1 MVVHKHLMVRAEVRE
16 PITSERDAKD
26 WLWELSKLVGM
37 EICLN
42 GGPHAHYVE
51 KDGNYGIAAV
61 AMIETSH
68 ISLHVWDR
76 EDPPLVQFDIYS
88 CKDYDIKIPLGF
100 VYKMKPT
107 KIWYHVFDRGQCIQ
121 STDNSFKDYT
131 KKEPHIYD
139 ECLEWFF

>member
-26 WLWELSKLVGM
+26 WLWELSKLVEM

-100 VYKMKPT
+100 
-107 KIWYHVFDRGQCIQ
+107 IQ